1 MLDLFENYFTEERRI
16 QSIINEEVNKAIN
29 EEQQKHK
36 IKLKE
41 LRDKYII
48 DLATELKMSPEEI
61 AKFTETS
68 IDLVNKVLNG
78 AN

>member
-16 QSIINEEVNKAIN
+16 QSIINEEVNEAIN

-41 LRDKYII
+41 L
-48 DLATELKMSPEEI
+48 L
-61 AKFTETS
+61 
-68 IDLVNKVLNG
+68 
-78 AN
+78 

>member
-1 MLDLFENYFTEERRI
+1 MEIFIIFCNFT
-16 QSIINEEVNKAIN
+16 IINEEVNKAIN

-61 AKFTETS
+61 AKFNETS

>member
-41 LRDKYII
+41 L
-48 DLATELKMSPEEI
+48 L
-61 AKFTETS
+61 
-68 IDLVNKVLNG
+68 
-78 AN
+78 